1 MGIALIVCL
10 FLQILSGADA
20 YTQSSPK
27 NVLIILVDDGGFQSG
42 VYGNDK
48 CKTPHID
55 ALANN
60 SVIFEHAY
68 TSVSS
73 CSPSRSALLT
83 GLPQHQ
89 NGMYGL
95 HQTVH
100 HFMSFDDVRSLP
112 LILNETGGDIWYG
125 IIGKKHVGPEYVYPF
140 PFSYTEEDGYSL
152 LQVGRNITYMK
163 ELMHKFLAMAQAK
176 QKPFLLYMGFHD
188 NHRCG
193 SHGEYGPFCEH
204 FGDGSPGMGVIPDW
218 HPVDYGPDDVIVPYY
233 IQDTTE
239 ARTDLASLYRAV
251 SRLDQGVGLF
261 IDALKEYGYDNN
273 TLIIYSSD
281 NGIPFPN
288 GKTNLYDPGMGEPML
303 VSNPLAKQRWGQK
316 SQAMAG
322 LTDVVPTVLDWMNLT
337 YPDYSL
343 NGHHVTLQGKSL
355 LPVTEKEPT
364 TGWDT
369 VFSSHDFHE
378 ITMNYPM
385 RVVRNKQYKL
395 IKNLNYKMPY
405 PIATDIYSSSTFLD
419 LLKHTKAGQPTKWFK
434 TLTEYYYRDQWELY
448 DIQNDPKE
456 LKNLAYDPSYL
467 EVLTDMQNQLKN
479 WRSVTADPWICYPQG
494 VLEGSTCYDLD
505 NDTA

>member
-1 MGIALIVCL
+1 MGAAVVVRFVLILLC
-10 FLQILSGADA
+10 SGAA

-27 NVLIILVDDGGFQSG
+27 NVLVLLVDDGGFQSG

-95 HQTVH
+95 HHSVH

-152 LQVGRNITYMK
+152 DQVGRNITYMK
-163 ELMHKFLAMAQAK
+163 ELVHKFLAMAQAK
-176 QKPFLLYMGFHD
+176 QKPFLLYMGIFD

-193 SHGEYGPFCEH
+193 DIPKYGPFCER

-233 IQDTTE
+233 IQDTIA
-239 ARTDLASLYRAV
+239 ARTDLASLYCAI

-273 TLIIYSSD
+273 TLIIYSAD

-288 GKTNLYDPGMGEPML
+288 AKTNLYDPGMGEPML
-303 VSNPLAKQRWGQK
+303 VSNPLAKQRWGQR
-316 SQAMAG
+316 SQAMAS

-369 VFSSHDFHE
+369 VFCSHDFHE

-395 IKNLNYKMPY
+395 TKNLNYKMPY
-405 PIATDIYSSSTFLD
+405 PIATDIFASSTFLD
-419 LLKHTKAGQPTKWFK
+419 LLNRTKAGQPTGWFK

-448 DIQNDPKE
+448 DIQNDPEE

-467 EVLTDMQNQLKN
+467 EVLASMQKQLEE